1 MDDLGPFEWMRDVMG
16 DDAAD
21 ELHAELSSGGSA
33 AGRAAAAIA
42 SYRAREYWPDF
53 FSVDNRPALAA
64 CAQLFDEYPWLT
76 PALVE
81 RAIETLRGR
90 ATIAPNDVVEAA
102 RCSTTRFE
110 RAR

>member
-1 MDDLGPFEWMRDVMG
+1 MIDPGPFEWMRDVIG
-16 DDAAD
+16 DDEAD
-21 ELHAELSSGGSA
+21 DVYAELSSGGSA

-53 FSVDNRPALAA
+53 FSVGNRPALAA

-76 PALVE
+76 SALVV

-90 ATIAPNDVVEAA
+90 ATITPNDVVEAA
-102 RCSTTRFE
+102 QLLDDE
-110 RAR
+110 V

>member
-1 MDDLGPFEWMRDVMG
+1 MIDLGPFEWMRDVIG
-16 DDAAD
+16 DDEAD
-21 ELHAELSSGGSA
+21 DVYAELSSGGSA

-53 FSVDNRPALAA
+53 FSVGNRPALAA

-76 PALVE
+76 SALVV

-90 ATIAPNDVVEAA
+90 ATITPNDVVEAA
-102 RCSTTRFE
+102 QLLDDE
-110 RAR
+110 V